1 MAKFIARR
9 GDTRWVAFDG
19 ALLLRGVYAVRV
31 HRVIGMDLL
40 GMGRGHSLRIFEGGD
55 DQHTTIKKC

>member
-19 ALLLRGVYAVRV
+19 ALLLREVYAVRV
-31 HRVIGMDLL
+31 YRVIGMDLL
-40 GMGRGHSLRIFEGGD
+40 GMGRGAFLANIRGRE
-55 DQHTTIKKC
+55 